1 MKFKKSATVLCAS
14 ALVALAGPAM
24 AVPSLVVV
32 DGDSSNTDHAYTATS
47 KGSIGFSSGL
57 VTMGCTS
64 ASASGNIHG
73 GTALAPDI
81 ASISSTTWVGC
92 IGPGLINMAVT
103 MGPSAWEFI
112 GVSGETSAVTDTIVG
127 YVDGVQATVTST
139 TPGVTCSFDV
149 VGTADA
155 ELHEQVVKSAG
166 PPPVYGQDLVI
177 NESSGNLRLANV
189 VGCGGALADGDPA
202 NFSGTFNLHVT
213 GASVPQ
219 PINVQ

>member
-24 AVPSLVVV
+24 AAPPSLVVV
-32 DGDSSNTDHAYTATS
+32 DGDSSNTDHAYTASS

-64 ASASGNIHG
+64 ASATGNVHG
-73 GTALAPDI
+73 GTSRLPELASI
-81 ASISSTTWVGC
+81 ASTSWVGC
-92 IGPGLINMAVT
+92 VGPISIPMAVT
-103 MGPSAWEFI
+103 MGSTAWEFV
-112 GVSGETSAVTDTIVG
+112 GVSGATSAPNDVIVG
-127 YVDGVQATVTST
+127 YVDGVNAHVASTSG
-139 TPGVTCSFDV
+139 PTCSFDV

-155 ELHEQVVKSAG
+155 ELREQVVKSAG

-177 NESSGNLRLANV
+177 NENSGNLRLDNV
-189 VGCGGALADGDPA
+189 VGCFGLLADGDPA
-202 NFSGTFNLHVT
+202 NFSGTFNIHVT